1 MFAKYFWDADESNN
15 VLFFSAWANKLLV
28 QSQLKHAELITH
40 KTWSCGMKSILYF
53 LAPGTGAPVVSDSE
67 SLKEVSGQIG
77 PKNIKWFT
85 KTPFALRLPLGK
97 EKGLKI
103 INMDKS
109 RVAQTTCSGQ
119 QKAQFLK

>member
-15 VLFFSAWANKLLV
+15 VLFFSAWANKHLV

-53 LAPGTGAPVVSDSE
+53 LAPGTGAPVVSYSE
-67 SLKEVSGQIG
+67 SLTEVSGQIG

-85 KTPFALRLPLGK
+85 KTPFALRLPFGK
-97 EKGLKI
+97 KRDLKI

-109 RVAQTTCSGQ
+109 RVARATCSGQ
-119 QKAQFLK
+119 QKAQFIK